1 MAEFFD
7 TLLNIIME
15 GLVFLRD
22 YAFYPKDGETFS
34 LMRIASLFIAF
45 SISGAIALFMSKG
58 AVVKH
63 FGPGANKKKAYLVA
77 SVSGTILAV
86 CSCSVLPMFASI
98 RKKGAGLGPAIAFLF
113 SGPAINVLAITL
125 TFTDLGVTIGIIR
138 IVSAVILALMLGL
151 IMAFIYSKGEKQSS
165 NDNLFKDDTPDA
177 FKPWQK
183 IMFFITLILILVFS
197 VYEPWPTLI
206 FIALLIV
213 QMVMFLTLEDMKAWG
228 GEIWSLAKKILPLFI
243 VGIFFAGVLQSVLSE
258 EFLAT
263 YVGANTLSAN
273 MLASVAGALMY
284 FATLTEIPII
294 VSLLETGMHRGPA
307 VALLLAGPT
316 LSLPN
321 MIVVGKV
328 LGLKKTLTYVT
339 LVAVL
344 AATVGYL
351 SGLLIL

>member
-1 MAEFFD
+1 MAEFFES
-7 TLLNIIME
+7 LLDIVME
-15 GLVFLRD
+15 GLRFLIE

-63 FGPGANKKKAYLVA
+63 FGPGANKLKAYLVA

-125 TFTDLGVTIGIIR
+125 TFTDLGVRIGIIR
-138 IVSAVILALMLGL
+138 IVAAVLIALTLG
-151 IMAFIYSKGEKQSS
+151 IVMAFIYAKGEKQSS
-165 NDNLFKDDTPDA
+165 NGTLFKDDTEDS

-183 IMFFITLILILVFS
+183 GMFFITLILILVFS
-197 VYEPWPTLI
+197 VYKPWPTLI
-206 FIALLIV
+206 FIGLLII
-213 QMVMFLTLEDMKAWG
+213 QMVLFLSLADMKAWG
-228 GEIWSLAKKILPLFI
+228 GEIWSLAKKIVPLFI

-258 EFLAT
+258 AFLSA
-263 YVGANTLSAN
+263 YVGENTVSAN

-294 VSLLETGMHRGPA
+294 VSLLETGMQRGPA

-328 LGLKKTLTYVT
+328 LGIKKTLTYVT
-339 LVAVL
+339 LVATL
-344 AATVGYL
+344 AAAVGYL
-351 SGLLIL
+351 SGLWIL

>member
-1 MAEFFD
+1 MLVFLESFWEV
-7 TLLNIIME
+7 IME
-15 GLVFLRD
+15 GLIFLRN

-45 SISGAIALFMSKG
+45 SISGAIALFLSKG
-58 AVVKH
+58 AVIKH
-63 FGPGANKKKAYLVA
+63 FGPSASKWKAYLVA

-125 TFTDLGVTIGIIR
+125 TFTDLGVDIGIIR
-138 IVSAVILALMLGL
+138 IVSAVVLALVLGL
-151 IMAFIYSKGEKQSS
+151 IMAFLYSKGEVRDSKAEIFQ
-165 NDNLFKDDTPDA
+165 DETPST

-183 IMFFITLILILVFS
+183 MMFFITLVLILVFS
-197 VYEPWPTLI
+197 VYRPWPTLI
-206 FIALLIV
+206 LIAFLSV
-213 QMVMFLTLEDMKAWG
+213 QMILFMSLEDIKEWG
-228 GEIWSLAKKILPLFI
+228 GEIWDLAKKILPLF
-243 VGIFFAGVLQSVLSE
+243 VLGIFFAGVLQSVLSE
-258 EFLAT
+258 EFLST
-263 YVGANTLSAN
+263 YVGANSISAN
-273 MLASVAGALMY
+273 LIASVAGALMY

-328 LGLKKTLTYVT
+328 LGFKKTLTYVS
-339 LVAVL
+339 LVAL
-344 AATVGYL
+344 FAAATGYL
-351 SGLLIL
+351 TGLWIL